1 MNSQSALLNNMINND
16 SFLPLLQ
23 KFYSLETIGIIKT
36 WLADNWIIF
45 CKFYLAK
52 EKWSDD
58 VTLYVGQNRNQMLF
72 ESGNGAETLATL
84 LFLEELHIKFNIK
97 FVKNVNDMSPS
108 GFINLKS
115 LFQFQQIIFKIKRKR
130 TIIEMRK
137 ILSWRIRTY
146 N

>member
-1 MNSQSALLNNMINND
+1 
-16 SFLPLLQ
+16 
-23 KFYSLETIGIIKT
+23 
-36 WLADNWIIF
+36 
-45 CKFYLAK
+45 
-52 EKWSDD
+52 
-58 VTLYVGQNRNQMLF
+58 MLF